1 MWADGIMIIL
11 RVLSQ
16 YLPGGAKRDHEILES
31 G

>member
-1 MWADGIMIIL
+1 MWAEGIMVTF

-16 YLPGGAKRDHEILES
+16 CLPGGAKRDHEILES